1 MKQQLHAWLAVV
13 QWVGCPSLSW
23 HVSRSLKHKIG
34 TRLRLLR
41 PAHRNQQYLSATTSS
56 DWTHMLTSVMMLC
69 FLLQGARGSLQEAPQ
84 LQQLPDSSSGSSL
97 GTWLL

>member
-1 MKQQLHAWLAVV
+1 
-13 QWVGCPSLSW
+13 
-23 HVSRSLKHKIG
+23 
-34 TRLRLLR
+34 
-41 PAHRNQQYLSATTSS
+41 
-56 DWTHMLTSVMMLC
+56 MLTSVMMLC